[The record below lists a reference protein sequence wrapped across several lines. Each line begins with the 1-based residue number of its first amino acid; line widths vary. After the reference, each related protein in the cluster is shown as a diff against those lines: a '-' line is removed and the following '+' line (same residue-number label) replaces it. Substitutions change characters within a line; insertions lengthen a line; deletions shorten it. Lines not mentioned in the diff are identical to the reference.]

1 MNRPPEPNYAA
12 PLPQRRDTANHRQ
25 ADLYRYDMETE
36 GARIHVEVWLHE
48 EITPPQ
54 SAEISLQWKNYAGP
68 YGAPQKRPG
77 GSPRQP
83 SNRRRNRRP
92 AWRKEKQ
99 PNAPSTANISAAPTS
114 AGARPRAG
122 VTMYATRQKIKIA
135 QVYPA
140 GAA

>member
-1 MNRPPEPNYAA
+1 MNRPPEPSYTA
-12 PLPQRRDTANHRQ
+12 PTPNRKETRRRQ
-25 ADLYRYDMETE
+25 ADLYDYNMETE
-36 GARIHVEVWLHE
+36 
-48 EITPPQ
+48 
-54 SAEISLQWKNYAGP
+54 
-68 YGAPQKRPG
+68 GAPQKRPG

-99 PNAPSTANISAAPTS
+99 PNAPSAANISAAPTS